1 MDRTVKAVVL
11 EEVGGPERL
20 ELRDV
25 PEPEGDSV
33 LRVRAAGI
41 NFADILIRRGDYPQ
55 APPLPVVLGSE
66 AAGELDGRRVMA
78 LMNRGAY
85 AEQADV
91 RGAFIAELPD
101 GASFS
106 EGAGFLLTFLTVW
119 IPLTRQVRVREGS
132 TVLVHAAAGG
142 VGTAAIQLARHLG
155 ARVVATAGSEEKLAL
170 ARELGAELAFD
181 YRAEP
186 DFGDAVRKATGGVD
200 VVVDPVGGP
209 VFTQSLRTLAPLGTV
224 IGIGYAGGL
233 WEPVDPGLLVGRN
246 LGVQGF
252 YLGRL
257 MAHRADLV
265 TEAIGELVDLWRDG
279 AIRPVV
285 GAELPLAEAP
295 EAHRLVE
302 ERRSTGKVVL
312 VP

>member
-1 MDRTVKAVVL
+1 MRAVVL
-11 EEVGGPERL
+11 AETGGPERL
-20 ELRDV
+20 ELRDDV
-25 PEPEGDSV
+25 PEPEDGPV
-33 LRVRAAGI
+33 LRVGAAGI
-41 NFADILIRRGDYPQ
+41 NFADILIRRGHYPQ
-55 APPLPVVLGSE
+55 PPPLPAVLGSE
-66 AAGELDGRRVMA
+66 VAGELDGRRVMA
-78 LMNRGAY
+78 IIGNGGY
-85 AEQADV
+85 AEYARVDPRYVAD
-91 RGAFIAELPD
+91 LPE
-101 GASFS
+101 GASFA
-106 EGAGFLLTFLTVW
+106 EGAGFLLTFLTAW
-119 IPLTRQVRVREGS
+119 IPLTRQVHVREGS
-132 TVLVHAAAGG
+132 IVLVHAAAGG
-142 VGTAAIQLARHLG
+142 VGTAAIQVARHLG

-186 DFGDAVRKATGGVD
+186 EFGDHVRKETGGVD

-209 VFTQSLRTLAPLGTV
+209 VFEQSLRTLAPLGTV

-265 TEAIGELVDLWRDG
+265 AEAMRELVELWRSG
-279 AIRPVV
+279 AVRPVI
-285 GAELPLAEAP
+285 GAEYPLAEAA
-295 EAHRLVE
+295 EAHRFVE
-302 ERRSTGKVVL
+302 ERRSVGKVVL

>member
-1 MDRTVKAVVL
+1 VPDPDGAAVM
-11 EEVGGPERL
+11 
-20 ELRDV
+20 
-25 PEPEGDSV
+25 
-33 LRVRAAGI
+33 RVRAAGI
-41 NFADILIRRGDYPQ
+41 NFADILIRRGHYPQ

-91 RGAFIAELPD
+91 AQAFVADLPD
-101 GASFS
+101 GASFA
-106 EGAGFLLTFLTVW
+106 EGAGFLLTFLTAW

-132 TVLVHAAAGG
+132 IVLVHAAAGG

-186 DFGDAVRKATGGVD
+186 EFGDTVRKETGGVD
-200 VVVDPVGGP
+200 IVVDPVGGA
-209 VFTQSLRTLAPLGTV
+209 VFTQSLRTLSPLGTV

-265 TEAIGELVDLWRDG
+265 QEAIAELVDLWRQG

-285 GAELPLAEAP
+285 GAELPLADAA

>member
-1 MDRTVKAVVL
+1 VKAIVL
-11 EEVGGPERL
+11 EEIGGPEQLRL
-20 ELRDV
+20 QDV
-25 PEPEGDSV
+25 PEPEGPAV

-41 NFADILIRRGDYPQ
+41 NFADILIRRGEYPQ

-66 AAGELDGRRVMA
+66 VAGELEGRRVMA
-78 LMNRGAY
+78 LMSRGGY

-91 RGAFIAELPD
+91 GQAFVAELPER
-101 GASFS
+101 ASFA
-106 EGAGFLLTFLTVW
+106 EGAGFLLTFLTAW

-142 VGTAAIQLARHLG
+142 VGTAAIQLARLLG

-170 ARELGAELAFD
+170 ARELGAELTFD
-181 YRAEP
+181 YRADPE
-186 DFGDAVRKATGGVD
+186 FGDAVRRETGGVD

-224 IGIGYAGGL
+224 IGIGYAGGI

-265 TEAIGELVDLWRDG
+265 TEAVGELVSLWRDG
-279 AIRPVV
+279 VVRPVV
-285 GAELPLAEAP
+285 GAELPLAEAA

-302 ERRSTGKVVL
+302 GRHSTGKVVL